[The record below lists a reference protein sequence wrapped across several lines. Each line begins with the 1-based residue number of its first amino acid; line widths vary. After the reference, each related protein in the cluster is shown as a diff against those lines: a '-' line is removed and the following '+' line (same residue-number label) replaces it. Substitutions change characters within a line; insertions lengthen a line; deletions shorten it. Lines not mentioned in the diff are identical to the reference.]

1 MKVILVNGSPHQT
14 GATYTALD
22 EIRKTLEQE
31 GIEAEIFQIGTNP
44 IASCR
49 GCADCI
55 KQGRCV
61 INDDSKVNEFL
72 ELAEQ
77 ADGFVFG
84 TPTHFDGPY
93 GNLVSFMNRVFYVG
107 CIGSRKRFRLKPV
120 AAIAVARRSGT
131 TSAFAQL
138 YKFFIEMIVVSSRF
152 NSCAFGNNAEEV
164 LQDKEGLNNMHII
177 GKNMAYV
184 LKCKSIASEAGLLPP
199 PQEEN
204 ISTNFIR

>member
-1 MKVILVNGSPHQT
+1 MKVILVNGSPHQA

-31 GIEAEIFQIGTNP
+31 GIEAEIFQIGTAP

-49 GCADCI
+49 GCAACM
-55 KQGRCV
+55 KQGKCTV
-61 INDDSKVNEFL
+61 DDSGKVNEFL
-72 ELAEQ
+72 KLAEQ

-93 GNLVSFMNRVFYVG
+93 GNLVSFMNRVFYIGCVG
-107 CIGSRKRFRLKPV
+107 GHKLFRLKPV
-120 AAIAVARRSGT
+120 AAIAVTRRSGT
-131 TSAFAQL
+131 TSAYAQL
-138 YKFFIEMIVVSSRF
+138 QKFFIEMLVVHSRF
-152 NSCAFGNNAEEV
+152 NSCAFGNNADEV
-164 LQDKEGLNNMHII
+164 KQDKEGMNNMRII

-184 LKCKSIASEAGLLPP
+184 LKCKAIAAEAGLLPP
-199 PQEEN
+199 PPEAD

>member
-1 MKVILVNGSPHQT
+1 MRVILVNGSPHQT

-49 GCADCI
+49 SCASCI
-55 KQGRCV
+55 KQGKCV
-61 INDDSKVNEFL
+61 IDDDGKVNEFL
-72 ELAEQ
+72 ELAKQ

-107 CIGSRKRFRLKPV
+107 CVRSHKLFRLKPV
-120 AAIAVARRSGT
+120 AAIAVARRQARLRLLLSF
-131 TSAFAQL
+131 TS
-138 YKFFIEMIVVSSRF
+138 SS
-152 NSCAFGNNAEEV
+152 
-164 LQDKEGLNNMHII
+164 
-177 GKNMAYV
+177 
-184 LKCKSIASEAGLLPP
+184 
-199 PQEEN
+199 
-204 ISTNFIR
+204 